1 LKSYKLKF
9 RAFGN
14 SAILIEWPQR
24 IVKEIL
30 EDIRIFSDKIEG
42 KNIKEIQELNFVYA
56 SLLIIYNSDLISFS
70 ELKQKLQLLYD
81 EDNSA
86 LQRHHALWEIPVCY
100 DKEFGIDLDFLSE
113 EKKLSIDEIISLHS
127 GNIYTVYG
135 IGFLPGFLYLG
146 GLKKALHIPRRS
158 TPRLEVPRGAIA
170 IGGDQTGIY
179 PQHTPGG
186 WHILGK
192 TPVSLFNPRSEK
204 PCFATPGD
212 KIKFRPVSRAEFELI
227 QIAENTEVYELKKEL
242 YD

>member
-1 LKSYKLKF
+1 MKSYKLKF